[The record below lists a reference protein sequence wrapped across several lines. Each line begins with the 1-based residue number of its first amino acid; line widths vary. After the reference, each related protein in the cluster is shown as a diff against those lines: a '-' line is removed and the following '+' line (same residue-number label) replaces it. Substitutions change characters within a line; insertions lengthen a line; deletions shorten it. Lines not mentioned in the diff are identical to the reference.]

1 MRTGVPRSLPPAAR
15 IDERN
20 GFSEGF
26 ASSALYGVG
35 QRRARLL
42 HIAAASRDTR
52 REKAETLT
60 VDETSFPNAKP
71 RDALLIAYKAF
82 ADLAGK
88 ASLFVVVIVAAR
100 RLTPESFG
108 VFSLGSTLGW
118 LIAVVSDCGIQ
129 LHLAR
134 AVARRPADAS
144 RLLRG
149 WLRVRVWTAAAAAAA
164 VAIGVAAGWRTAG
177 AAPIAILALAYACSG
192 LVELLHYFYRGLSR
206 SDVESSLTLWQR
218 GGTLA
223 CGLAALVWKPD
234 VTVLA
239 VAMLIPVVVTLGFSL
254 RIAARLGADTRVRPY
269 DWETQVPAYDR
280 ETRVRACDRETQ
292 VRAYDRETRVRAYD
306 REMRV
311 RACDETERIDAS
323 RTVGA
328 DPCVGPSFALFRRDV
343 WPIGLGIVL
352 SALYFRIDVFLVQWW
367 SGTEAV
373 AFYNAVFRLVEALR
387 LFPAAVLAVILPSL
401 VRAGDLRPMA
411 RAALRVAAFAVAASA
426 VLWVGAGWLI
436 PLVYGDRYAAAVPAF
451 RVLLL
456 SFPFLSLNLA
466 LTHQLIAW
474 DGQRVYAALC
484 AAALVVNVSLNARLI
499 PLWSIEGAAWA
510 TLGTELVLTA
520 GCVLALWILR
530 APIQA
535 GRLVTES

>member
-1 MRTGVPRSLPPAAR
+1 LSVVIRGW
-15 IDERN
+15 
-20 GFSEGF
+20 
-26 ASSALYGVG
+26 
-35 QRRARLL
+35 ARLL
-42 HIAAASRDTR
+42 HIAAASRQTR
-52 REKAETLT
+52 RGKAETLT
-60 VDETSFPNAKP
+60 VDETSFPIAKP

-88 ASLFVVVIVAAR
+88 GSLFVIVIVAAR

-118 LIAVVSDCGIQ
+118 MVAVASDCGIQ

-134 AVARRPADAS
+134 AVARRPADAA

-149 WLRVRVWTAAAAAAA
+149 WLRVRMWTAAAAVAA
-164 VAIGVAAGWRTAG
+164 VAIGVAAGWGTTG
-177 AAPIAILALAYACSG
+177 AAPIAILALVYACSG

-254 RIAARLGADTRVRPY
+254 RIASTLAGLKPRATFPAAPATGTPGLTPTALAPAKDPGVGVVARGFVVVS
-269 DWETQVPAYDR
+269 QGFSPAFS
-280 ETRVRACDRETQ
+280 E
-292 VRAYDRETRVRAYD
+292 
-306 REMRV
+306 
-311 RACDETERIDAS
+311 
-323 RTVGA
+323 
-328 DPCVGPSFALFRRDV
+328 FRRDV

-352 SALYFRIDVFLVQWW
+352 SALYFRVDVFLVQWW

-401 VRAGDLRPMA
+401 VRAGDLRPTG
-411 RAALRVAAFAVAASA
+411 RAAVFVCAFAIVASA
-426 VLWVGAGWLI
+426 VLWAGAGRLI

-484 AAALVVNVSLNARLI
+484 ALALAVNVGLNARLI

-530 APIQA
+530 APVPA
-535 GRLVTES
+535 GHLVTES

>member
-1 MRTGVPRSLPPAAR
+1 M
-15 IDERN
+15 
-20 GFSEGF
+20 
-26 ASSALYGVG
+26 
-35 QRRARLL
+35 
-42 HIAAASRDTR
+42 
-52 REKAETLT
+52 
-60 VDETSFPNAKP
+60 DETSFPNAKP

-88 ASLFVVVIVAAR
+88 GSLFVIVIVAAR

-118 LIAVVSDCGIQ
+118 LVAVGSDCGIQ

-134 AVARRPADAS
+134 AVARRPADAP

-149 WLRVRVWTAAAAAAA
+149 WLRVRMWTAAAAVAV
-164 VAIGVAAGWRTAG
+164 VAIGAMAGWRTTG
-177 AAPIAILALAYACSG
+177 AAPITILALVYACSS
-192 LVELLHYFYRGLSR
+192 LIELLHYFYRGLSR
-206 SDVESSLTLWQR
+206 SDLESSLTLWQR

-223 CGLAALVWKPD
+223 CGLTALLWKPD
-234 VTVLA
+234 VSVLA

-254 RIAARLGADTRVRPY
+254 RIAARLGADTQVRPY
-269 DWETQVPAYDR
+269 DR
-280 ETRVRACDRETQ
+280 E
-292 VRAYDRETRVRAYD
+292 RAYDQ
-306 REMRV
+306 EMRV
-311 RACDETERIDAS
+311 CACDETGRIDAS

-328 DPCVGPSFALFRRDV
+328 DPCVGASFALFRRDV
-343 WPIGLGIVL
+343 WPIGVGIVL
-352 SALYFRIDVFLVQWW
+352 SALYFRIDVFLVQLW

-373 AFYNAVFRLVEALR
+373 ALYNAVFRLVEALR

-401 VRAGDLRPMA
+401 VRAGDLRPMT
-411 RAALRVAAFAVAASA
+411 RAALPVCAGAIAASA
-426 VLWVGAGWLI
+426 VLWAAAGWLI
-436 PLVYGDRYAAAVPAF
+436 PVVYGGPYAAAVPAF

-474 DGQRVYAALC
+474 DGQRLYAALC
-484 AAALVVNVSLNARLI
+484 ALALAVNVVLNARLI

-520 GCVLALWILR
+520 GCVLALWSQR
-530 APIQA
+530 APVQA
-535 GRLVTES
+535 GRLATES